1 MTKNNPVSISTIF
14 SERLLIFEFFKK
26 YWEAVIN
33 VEDERSAVE
42 AYHKRCEIFETLDA
56 IWRKN
61 RWNCNELIKIC
72 SKIDQSLEELNP
84 NMFFGKGLGYIDHI
98 KSWYQIEYFPF

>member
-14 SERLLIFEFFKK
+14 SERLLIFEFFQK

-42 AYHKRCEIFETLDA
+42 VYHKRREIFETLYA
-56 IWRKN
+56 VWRKN
-61 RWNCNELIKIC
+61 RWNCNELMKIC
-72 SKIDQSLEELNP
+72 SKIDQILEELNP
-84 NMFFGKGLGYIDHI
+84 IFFFGKELGYIDHV
-98 KSWYQIEYFPF
+98 KSWYQIEYFSF

>member
-14 SERLLIFEFFKK
+14 NEWFLIFEFFLR

-33 VEDERSAVE
+33 VEDERSFVE
-42 AYHKRCEIFETLDA
+42 TYHERCEIFETLHA

-61 RWNCNELIKIC
+61 RWNCDELVKIC
-72 SKIDQSLEELNP
+72 SKIDVSLEELNP
-84 NMFFGKGLGYIDHI
+84 NLFFGKELGYTDHI
-98 KSWYQIEYFPF
+98 KNWYQLFFF

>member
-33 VEDERSAVE
+33 VEDEWSPVE
-42 AYHKRCEIFETLDA
+42 VYHKRCEIFETLYA

-61 RWNCNELIKIC
+61 RWNCKELIKIC
-72 SKIDQSLEELNP
+72 SNIDQSLEELNP
-84 NMFFGKGLGYIDHI
+84 IFFFFFGKELGYIDHV
-98 KSWYQIEYFPF
+98 KSWY

>member
-33 VEDERSAVE
+33 VEDEWSPVE
-42 AYHKRCEIFETLDA
+42 VYHKRCEIFETLYA
-56 IWRKN
+56 I
-61 RWNCNELIKIC
+61 
-72 SKIDQSLEELNP
+72 
-84 NMFFGKGLGYIDHI
+84 
-98 KSWYQIEYFPF
+98 